1 MNIREIR
8 RFFLWC
14 TILNLALFLLYVL
27 VTACAGD
34 WVFRLQSAWYPFP
47 RPTFDKL
54 IYAFVGVYK
63 LLILFFNVMPLLAL
77 WIVEKERAR
86 KG

>member
-8 RFFLWC
+8 RFLLWC
-14 TILNLALFLLYVL
+14 TILNFALLLLCVL
-27 VTACAGD
+27 LTACAGD
-34 WVFRLQSAWYPFP
+34 FIYGLQSAWYPFP

-54 IYAFVGVYK
+54 VYAFVGVYK

-77 WIVEKERAR
+77 WIVEKGRA